1 MTPGNVGGGQG
12 WGDRE
17 EGGVE
22 QVTLDGQLGSTSLG
36 ACMEL
41 TPQSNLEGG
50 GQGAGEFIH
59 LFPAIFGGGLLS
71 RGNSLPGS
79 VLASKKVLRQKR
91 ANTVY

>member
-1 MTPGNVGGGQG
+1 MWRQG
-12 WGDRE
+12 RI
-17 EGGVE
+17 GVQ

-50 GQGAGEFIH
+50 GGEGAGEFIH
-59 LFPAIFGGGLLS
+59 LFPVIFGGGLLS